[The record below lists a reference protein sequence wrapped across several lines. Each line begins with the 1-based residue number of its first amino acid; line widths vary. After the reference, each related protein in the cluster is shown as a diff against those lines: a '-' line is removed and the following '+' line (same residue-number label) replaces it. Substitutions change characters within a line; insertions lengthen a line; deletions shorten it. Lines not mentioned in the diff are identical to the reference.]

1 MNLLCVDKK
10 TRKIVS
16 MITSRCERSA
26 TLPGVNVSRHLL
38 LKLVPTGHSAN
49 KLEVQLPQA
58 EIILSFW
65 KNEM

>member
-1 MNLLCVDKK
+1 
-10 TRKIVS
+10 